1 MYVILVYDVKTER
14 VNKVNKY
21 LRQYLYWRQNSVFEG
36 EISKKT
42 FNRLLTGLKRHLDLN
57 ADSVLI
63 YTIPDKKRIDSI
75 LIGVEKGKIDRIV

>member
-1 MYVILVYDVKTER
+1 VILVYDVKTER

-36 EISKKT
+36 EINKNT
-42 FNRLLTGLKRHLDLN
+42 FNRLLTGLKKHLDLN

-63 YTIPDKKRIDSI
+63 YTIPEKKRINSI
-75 LIGVEKGKIDRIV
+75 LIGVEKGRMDTVL